1 MQIKCDFFQENIKSD
16 ACFRQ
21 SFKQFQIPLLFIAQP
36 LLAKKNLKKNKA
48 KVSSQTQA
56 RNENKK

>member
-21 SFKQFQIPLLFIAQP
+21 SFKQFKIPPLFIAQP
-36 LLAKKNLKKNKA
+36 LLAKKNLKKKQGEGVFANTSEK
-48 KVSSQTQA
+48 
-56 RNENKK
+56 